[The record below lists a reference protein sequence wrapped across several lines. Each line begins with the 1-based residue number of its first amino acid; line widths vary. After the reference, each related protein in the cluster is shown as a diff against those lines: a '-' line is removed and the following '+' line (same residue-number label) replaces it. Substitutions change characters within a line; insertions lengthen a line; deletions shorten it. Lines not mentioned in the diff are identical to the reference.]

1 MAASNHFPDVV
12 IGINP
17 DAFDAMRMG
26 LRTALLD
33 SGLFIEQK
41 QPAPEPPT
49 RFERFTNWLWR
60 ASYNLIHYPGLI
72 VRLERV
78 AASLEALLTRL
89 EKLALDSGGGN
100 VVS

>member
-41 QPAPEPPT
+41 QPAPIPPT
-49 RFERFTNWLWR
+49 RFERFTSWLWR
-60 ASYNLIHYPGLI
+60 ASYNLSHYPGLI
-72 VRLERV
+72 VWAIVSGLMAGRETAR
-78 AASLEALLTRL
+78 
-89 EKLALDSGGGN
+89 EKWQA
-100 VVS
+100 